1 MKIKAINQIYQIKEK
16 TCKTMNFSMLKVENM
31 NIKTIN
37 QEHQIEI
44 MKIKIVNY
52 LLTLKVENMNIKT
65 INQNIKLS
73 SWKLRPLTKITK
85 LKSWG
90 QNHQPRPSNKK
101 EDVQIYEFSLLNVK
115 NMSIKTINWI
125 HQFLKKRIKIVNC

>member
-1 MKIKAINQIYQIKEK
+1 M
-16 TCKTMNFSMLKVENM
+16 
-31 NIKTIN
+31 
-37 QEHQIEI
+37 
-44 MKIKIVNY
+44 
-52 LLTLKVENMNIKT
+52 TLKVENMNIKT

-73 SWKLRPLTKITK
+73 SWKLRSSTKITK

-125 HQFLKKRIKIVNC
+125 HQFFKKRIKIVNCWHWEQRTWTSKPSTKNIKLRSRGSKPWTKTMKSILIGLKQSIKTIESRKKG